1 MTRAERAA
9 EKVRREKAKLAEKE
23 QAAKDTVA
31 EQRKAVAL
39 AEAAQR
45 EVVRK
50 DLHKRRYHV
59 GALAHEAGLFVWSN
73 ADLAGVFAVLAR
85 LQNVPHPVA
94 VLEGL
99 LGTENGGDVGSKD
112 GYRAEITLSRYEI
125 LQPFLHEE
133 GEQSPSP
140 SSRLAGI

>member
-9 EKVRREKAKLAEKE
+9 EKVRREKEKLAEKA
-23 QAAKDTVA
+23 QAAKDAVA

-45 EVVRK
+45 EAARK

-73 ADLAGVFAVLAR
+73 ADLAGVFAVLAKLR
-85 LQNVPHPVA
+85 DVPNPGA
-94 VLEGL
+94 VLEGI
-99 LGTENGGDVGSKD
+99 LGVENGIDVGSKN
-112 GYRAEITLSRYEI
+112 GY
-125 LQPFLHEE
+125 LQ
-133 GEQSPSP
+133 
-140 SSRLAGI
+140 R

>member
-9 EKVRREKAKLAEKE
+9 EKLRREKAKLAEKE
-23 QAAKDTVA
+23 QAAKDAVA
-31 EQRKAVAL
+31 EQRKAVAQ

-45 EVVRK
+45 EAARK

-73 ADLAGVFAVLAR
+73 ADLAAFFAALAR
-85 LQNVPHPVA
+85 LQNVPNPVA
-94 VLEGL
+94 VLEGV
-99 LGTENGGDVGSKD
+99 LGAETGIDVGGVNGSPAGKP
-112 GYRAEITLSRYEI
+112 LSR
-125 LQPFLHEE
+125 FLSGSPDSERE
-133 GEQSPSP
+133 NSPSP